1 MFFLPFEFLNKGIIC
16 VSQNK
21 GVMYKIGSVWIWCRP
36 DSPDTQIRNSCSTT
50 QLPSSLWALLYVWCM
65 PGSWGVVHAQVL
77 PPSGIQ
83 LWVSAMT
90 CSQTR
95 EPTGILQCRDSQRAA
110 AWSLRVVS
118 WFSSSDTQRV
128 KMQVPV
134 GKLVLKSSWMQCL
147 PHLFVLSLKAY

>member
-1 MFFLPFEFLNKGIIC
+1 MFFLPFEFLNKDIIC

-65 PGSWGVVHAQVL
+65 PGSWVVHAQVL

>member
-1 MFFLPFEFLNKGIIC
+1 MVFLPFEFLNKDIIC

-50 QLPSSLWALLYVWCM
+50 QLPSSLWALLNVWCM

>member
-1 MFFLPFEFLNKGIIC
+1 MFFLPFEFLNKDIIC

>member
-1 MFFLPFEFLNKGIIC
+1 MFFLPFEFLNKDIIC

-110 AWSLRVVS
+110 AWSLRAVS

>member
-1 MFFLPFEFLNKGIIC
+1 MSLKVRGLCTKLAVLDFRG
-16 VSQNK
+16 
-21 GVMYKIGSVWIWCRP
+21 WCRP

-50 QLPSSLWALLYVWCM
+50 HLPSSLRTLLHVWWL
-65 PGSWGVVHAQVL
+65 PGSWGTVHAQVL
-77 PPSGIQ
+77 PLSGIQ

-90 CSQTR
+90 CLQTQ
-95 EPTGILQCRDSQRAA
+95 EPTVILQSRESQRAA